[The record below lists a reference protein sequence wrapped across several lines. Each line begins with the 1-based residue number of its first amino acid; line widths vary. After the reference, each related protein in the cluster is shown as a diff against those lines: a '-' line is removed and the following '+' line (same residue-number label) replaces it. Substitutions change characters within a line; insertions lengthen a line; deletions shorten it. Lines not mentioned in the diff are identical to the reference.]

1 MKNYLKYAL
10 LKEID
15 RILVSVNSDGILGD
29 EVCLKK
35 FTGTEMLLYSM
46 IKVYALKGCPFMTV
60 YINWTKRFVV

>member
-1 MKNYLKYAL
+1 MKNHLKYAL

-35 FTGTEMLLYSM
+35 FTGTEMLLY
-46 IKVYALKGCPFMTV
+46 KVYALKGCPLMTV